1 MSMKS
6 VKRRSKLEVNRDILL
21 EVKKSGNNI
30 SPTNLM
36 RKSNLSFGMFE
47 EYIFELEKKNFLVRN
62 EVSKKSSRFVYSLT
76 DIGVNFLNRFDEF
89 REFLDEF
96 GF

>member
-1 MSMKS
+1 MSLKT
-6 VKRRSKLEVNRDILL
+6 VRRRSKLEVNRDILL
-21 EVKKSGNNI
+21 EVKKSGIGI

-47 EYIFELEKKNFLVRN
+47 DYISDLESRGFLIRDLVG
-62 EVSKKSSRFVYSLT
+62 KKSSRFVFILT
-76 DIGVNFLNRFDEF
+76 DKGRNFLCRFDDF